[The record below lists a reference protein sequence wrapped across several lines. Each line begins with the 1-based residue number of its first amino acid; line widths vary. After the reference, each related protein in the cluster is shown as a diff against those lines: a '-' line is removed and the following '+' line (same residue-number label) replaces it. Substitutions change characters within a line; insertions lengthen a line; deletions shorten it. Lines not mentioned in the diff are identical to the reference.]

1 MFKKYYIAI
10 ILRLKKKNILK
21 WLRDL
26 FVLTN
31 EFLNF
36 SRTKESFRFEKS
48 NGSSDSNGRANFARI
63 RVGSREISWPI
74 SSGALRKMLR
84 IASYNTQCQL
94 CSFRPAGCIPLSLSL
109 SFSLSAVRLPVP
121 LPLHAVCRWS
131 TSCFPSL
138 YPLSSS
144 RSKLSQ

>member
-10 ILRLKKKNILK
+10 ILRVKGKKKHLEMTPRP
-21 WLRDL
+21 LRSHERI
-26 FVLTN
+26 FKFFSN
-31 EFLNF
+31 ERKFP
-36 SRTKESFRFEKS
+36 FR